1 MYFPSKKEFIKL
13 SKSGN
18 LIPVCREIAADIET
32 PVRAYKK
39 IESEYSF
46 LLESV
51 EGGEKIARHSYLG
64 SEPLLIFKSKGNK
77 AQIMTKG
84 KVRKVIG
91 NPFVILKDILKSYKS
106 VPLAGV
112 RMFNGGLVGYIGY
125 DTVRFIEK
133 IPDRNPDDPALPD
146 IQLMLTGEILAF
158 DHIRH
163 KILVISNVHVF
174 SNPERA
180 YKLACQRI
188 ESIVKKIEGPLSLK
202 KVELEATPSQKI
214 KVSSNMTK
222 STFKQSVKKAKEYI
236 RAGDI
241 VQVVLSQRFET
252 PFEGNPFNVYRALRA
267 FNPSPYMYY
276 LKFGKL
282 KLIGS
287 SPEVMVR
294 LDKDTATVRPIAG
307 TRPRGKKEEEDK
319 KFEKELLACE
329 KERAEHLMLVDLGR
343 NDLGRVCKYG
353 TVKVTDLMVI
363 EKYSHVMHIVSNVIG
378 KLRKGKD
385 AFDLFLACFPAGT
398 VTGAPKVRAMEIID
412 ELEKVKRGPYAGAV
426 GYFSFNGELNTAITI
441 RTITVSGNKAYVQA
455 GAGIVADSIPE
466 KEYKETENK
475 AKALFKA
482 IELTQ

>member
-1 MYFPSKKEFIKL
+1 MYSPSKKEFIKL

-32 PVRAYKK
+32 PVSAYKK

-64 SEPLLIFKSKGNK
+64 SNPLFIFKSKGNK
-77 AQIMTKG
+77 AQIKTKG
-84 KVRKVIG
+84 KSKKVKG
-91 NPFVILKDILKSYKS
+91 DPFAILKDILKSYKP
-106 VPLAGV
+106 VPLPGV

-133 IPDRNPDDPALPD
+133 IPDRNPDDLALPD

-163 KILVISNVHVF
+163 KILVISNVHVS
-174 SNPERA
+174 SNPEKA

-188 ESIVKKIEGPLSLK
+188 ESIIKKIERPSSLK
-202 KVELEATPSQKI
+202 KVELEIPPSKKM
-214 KVSSNMTK
+214 KVNSNMTK
-222 STFKQSVKKAKEYI
+222 SIFKQSVKRAKEYI

-252 PFEGNPFNVYRALRA
+252 PFKGNPFNAYRALRTI
-267 FNPSPYMYY
+267 NPSPYMYY
-276 LKFGKL
+276 LKFGEL

-287 SPEVMVR
+287 SPEVMVK
-294 LDKDTATVRPIAG
+294 LDKDVATVRPIAG
-307 TRPRGKKEEEDK
+307 TRPRGKKEEQDK
-319 KFEKELLACE
+319 KFEKELLASE

-363 EKYSHVMHIVSNVIG
+363 EKYSHVMHIVSNVVG

-412 ELEKVKRGPYAGAV
+412 ELENVKRGPYAGAV
-426 GYFSFNGELNTAITI
+426 GYFSFNGELNTCITI
-441 RTITVSGNKAYVQA
+441 RTIAISKKKAYVQA

-466 KEYKETENK
+466 KEYQETANK
-475 AKALFKA
+475 AKALLKA